1 MQGGEHIAAQPDGKV
16 PLGQYQ
22 LVGGQQGAGH
32 LTAVLAQVHKG
43 GKVLAPAVA
52 VYDQGLALDQE
63 PAVAP
68 GGAKQKAQGI
78 APKELGAWAA
88 FFHLFQWI
96 GFHYSLP
103 LAIELKTMLFSLFS
117 FSLLYTEG

>member
-1 MQGGEHIAAQPDGKV
+1 M
-16 PLGQYQ
+16 
-22 LVGGQQGAGH
+22 GGQQGAGH

-63 PAVAP
+63 PTVAP

-78 APKELGAWAA
+78 APKNRVRGLR
-88 FFHLFQWI
+88 FFIFSSGLVFI
-96 GFHYSLP
+96 TLCLLP
-103 LAIELKTMLFSLFS
+103 
-117 FSLLYTEG
+117 